1 MTMSGLYDLISLAEN
16 SSLADAIRE
25 DDLLF
30 PLIETVHVI
39 AISLVVGSISILD
52 LRLLGVASLDRPVGR
67 LTQGILPLTWCA
79 FVVAAVSGSLLF
91 ISHAG
96 KYLENWFF
104 LFKMVL
110 IAAAGLNMA
119 VFHLIT
125 GKGLHQW
132 GNKPRPPLSARF
144 AGALS
149 LLFWVS
155 IVACGRWIGFTMPA
169 E

>member
-1 MTMSGLYDLISLAEN
+1 MTMSAIYDLISLAEN
-16 SSLADAIRE
+16 SSLGDAIRE
-25 DDLLF
+25 DDNLF

-52 LRLLGVASLDRPVGR
+52 LRLLGVASLGRPVGR
-67 LTQGILPLTWCA
+67 LTQGILPLTWGA
-79 FVVAAVSGSLLF
+79 FVVAALSGSLLF

-96 KYLENWFF
+96 KYLENQYF
-104 LFKMVL
+104 LIKLAL

-125 GKGLHQW
+125 GKNLHQW
-132 GNKPRPPLSARF
+132 ENNPLPPLRARF
-144 AGALS
+144 AGGLS

-169 E
+169 G

>member
-1 MTMSGLYDLISLAEN
+1 MSALYDLISLAEH

-25 DDLLF
+25 DDVLF

-52 LRLLGVASLDRPVGR
+52 LRLLGVASVGRPVSR

-79 FVVAAVSGSLLF
+79 FVVAALTGSLLF
-91 ISHAG
+91 ISHAS

-104 LFKMVL
+104 LTKLVL

-125 GKGLHQW
+125 GKGLRQW
-132 GNKPRPPLSARF
+132 ENKPLPPLPARF
-144 AGALS
+144 SGALS
-149 LLFWVS
+149 LFLWVS
-155 IVACGRWIGFTMPA
+155 VVACGRWIGFTMPA